1 MRIVKKSNVV
11 LAFLLTLCLVLS
23 AHSENFSQGDIT
35 VETPWVKKSDTGDNR
50 AEGYAL
56 IHNGSFDEDRLVSIR
71 SDFAKRIVIH
81 QTVNE
86 YGKIT
91 MEKIEAPLTIEPNG
105 YLELKPGG
113 YHFMFFNCQD
123 ELRDGEMIPAILH
136 FEKNGDVKVNF
147 TIEAEDDKPDNP

>member
-1 MRIVKKSNVV
+1 MGIVEKSSVV
-11 LAFLLTLCLVLS
+11 LAFFLPLCFGLS
-23 AHSENFSQGDIT
+23 AQAENFSAGDIT
-35 VETPWVKKSDTGDNR
+35 VESPWVKKSDTGANR

-56 IHNGSFDEDRLVSIR
+56 IHNGSFNEDRLLSIS
-71 SDFAKRIVIH
+71 SDISNHVVIH
-81 QTVNE
+81 ETINQ
-86 YGKIT
+86 YGKVK
-91 MEKIEAPLTIEPNG
+91 MQKLEAPLTIEPNG

-147 TIEAEDDKPDNP
+147 AIDAEDEPDNP

>member
-1 MRIVKKSNVV
+1 MGIVDKCNVV
-11 LAFLLTLCLVLS
+11 LAFFLLLCIGMS
-23 AHSENFSQGDIT
+23 AHAENFSQGGIT
-35 VETPWVKKSDTGDNR
+35 VESPWVKKSDTGVNR

-56 IHNGSFDEDRLVSIR
+56 IHNGSFNEDRLVSIS
-71 SDFAKRIVIH
+71 SDFARRIVIH
-81 QTVNE
+81 QTVNQ
-86 YGKIT
+86 YGQVT

-147 TIEAEDDKPDNP
+147 AIEAEDDKPDNP